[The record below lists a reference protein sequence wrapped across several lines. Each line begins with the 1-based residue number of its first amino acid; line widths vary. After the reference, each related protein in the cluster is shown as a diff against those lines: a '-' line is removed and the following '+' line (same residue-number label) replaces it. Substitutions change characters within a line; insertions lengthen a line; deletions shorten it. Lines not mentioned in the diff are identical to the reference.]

1 MSFFLTCSPLEGE
14 PEQLQPRPFEARG
27 SCSACR
33 QPGGQPLRR
42 KALNW
47 QHVQCFWV
55 QQLRAQNPGAS
66 LARVVITMLHSSAL
80 HDRVKNQRSQCFE
93 GSTQVSQPT
102 KVSCVYAHILGF
114 NISFVKLEPGA
125 QRENLA
131 IGPTKTGFKADTA
144 FLNEQS
150 LTSRRS

>member
-33 QPGGQPLRR
+33 QPGAQPLRR

-93 GSTQVSQPT
+93 GSTQVCQPT
-102 KVSCVYAHILGF
+102 KVSRVYAHILGF
-114 NISFVKLEPGA
+114 NISLVKLEPGA
-125 QRENLA
+125 QWRIWLYV
-131 IGPTKTGFKADTA
+131 PLRQA
-144 FLNEQS
+144 F
-150 LTSRRS
+150 R